1 MSLRLRDSTAQTGRA
16 HRRQVVAIQQT
27 LRALGAAPWR
37 WRVPASWPLRRKRA
51 YLVRELLYSVG
62 STCPPGPDLI
72 RAARVDPSRAR
83 TPMPHLV
90 LTPRETWRLI
100 LAARRWAR
108 ARAVLDRT

>member
-1 MSLRLRDSTAQTGRA
+1 MGLRLRPSTARTGRA
-16 HRRQVVAIQQT
+16 HRRQVAALQAT
-27 LRALGAAPWR
+27 LRTLDAAPWT
-37 WRVPASWPLRRKRA
+37 WRVPASWPLRAARA
-51 YLVRELLYSVG
+51 WLVRELLMRAC
-62 STCPPGPDLI
+62 STSPPGPHLI

-108 ARAVLDRT
+108 ARAVLQK